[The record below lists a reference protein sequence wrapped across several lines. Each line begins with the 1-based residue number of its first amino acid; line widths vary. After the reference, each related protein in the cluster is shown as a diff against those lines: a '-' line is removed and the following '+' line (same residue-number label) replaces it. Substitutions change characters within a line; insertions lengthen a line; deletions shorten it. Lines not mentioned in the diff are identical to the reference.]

1 MDRKGGTHCIR
12 EAWNIENIPIY
23 ILHGVSFLQYV
34 DAQRRMDL
42 CKRLLNDVQGF
53 TFSTFKPILKI
64 GGLHFLSITRQV
76 QKQTRTINN
85 FAILVKSANRLD
97 IHYILPITC
106 FNKSL
111 ISPNSLDASSIER
124 TLPVHSAIMYAQSNH
139 NSCSDEAGRRTDNV
153 ALWIILRS
161 IRSRPDPD

>member
-1 MDRKGGTHCIR
+1 MQKIIERWSRIHVFNIQAHFENWRFAFSIHHQASTKGDT
-12 EAWNIENIPIY
+12 Y
-23 ILHGVSFLQYV
+23 
-34 DAQRRMDL
+34 D
-42 CKRLLNDVQGF
+42 
-53 TFSTFKPILKI
+53 
-64 GGLHFLSITRQV
+64 
-76 QKQTRTINN
+76 N
-85 FAILVKSANRLD
+85 FAILVMSANRLD